1 MKIESYKKLKN
12 GKYEVK
18 FENDTKILLYEDA
31 ILDAELLRKKEIS
44 ENELNRI
51 VALNERYE
59 VYNKSIKFLSVK
71 MRCEKEIKS
80 KTTLK
85 YTDEKN
91 AKLVYD
97 SLEVDNEGFVQS
109 VLDEDVINFKI
120 ESDKLG
126 SFLATA
132 DDLIA
137 SEILAEEIIKKTS
150 PEDILK

>member
-1 MKIESYKKLKN
+1 MEYKDPE
-12 GKYEVK
+12 Y
-18 FENDTKILLYEDA
+18 
-31 ILDAELLRKKEIS
+31 AE
-44 ENELNRI
+44 I
-51 VALNERYE
+51 VY
-59 VYNKSIKFLSVK
+59 K
-71 MRCEKEIKS
+71 
-80 KTTLK
+80 
-85 YTDEKN
+85 
-91 AKLVYD
+91 

-150 PEDILK
+150 QNDSLKHKD

>member
-1 MKIESYKKLKN
+1 MEYKDPE
-12 GKYEVK
+12 Y
-18 FENDTKILLYEDA
+18 
-31 ILDAELLRKKEIS
+31 AE
-44 ENELNRI
+44 I
-51 VALNERYE
+51 VY
-59 VYNKSIKFLSVK
+59 K
-71 MRCEKEIKS
+71 
-80 KTTLK
+80 
-85 YTDEKN
+85 
-91 AKLVYD
+91 

-150 PEDILK
+150 QNDSFKQKD

>member
-1 MKIESYKKLKN
+1 MEYKDPE
-12 GKYEVK
+12 Y
-18 FENDTKILLYEDA
+18 
-31 ILDAELLRKKEIS
+31 AE
-44 ENELNRI
+44 I
-51 VALNERYE
+51 VY
-59 VYNKSIKFLSVK
+59 K
-71 MRCEKEIKS
+71 
-80 KTTLK
+80 
-85 YTDEKN
+85 
-91 AKLVYD
+91 

-150 PEDILK
+150 QNDSLKQND

>member
-1 MKIESYKKLKN
+1 MEYKDQ
-12 GKYEVK
+12 KY
-18 FENDTKILLYEDA
+18 
-31 ILDAELLRKKEIS
+31 AE
-44 ENELNRI
+44 I
-51 VALNERYE
+51 VY
-59 VYNKSIKFLSVK
+59 K
-71 MRCEKEIKS
+71 
-80 KTTLK
+80 
-85 YTDEKN
+85 
-91 AKLVYD
+91 

-150 PEDILK
+150 QKDSLK